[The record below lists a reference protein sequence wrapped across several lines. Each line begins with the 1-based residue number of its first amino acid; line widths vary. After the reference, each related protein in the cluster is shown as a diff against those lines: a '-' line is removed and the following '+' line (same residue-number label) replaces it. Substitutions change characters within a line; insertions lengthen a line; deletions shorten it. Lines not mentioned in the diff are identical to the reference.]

1 MKIQEL
7 LDLASRGVI
16 SPQSLWNDMLDD
28 NRKWSD
34 SLKSP
39 ILIFVGVVALL
50 SAVMMVLFGYQIPFM
65 GVVRPTIGQ
74 IMLQAVGSVVIY
86 AISISIMSWV
96 AVYLSKRVG
105 GIENQN
111 RAIWM
116 LFLVS
121 IPSLLGQAFAT
132 VPMIGLLLS
141 LGLGIYSAVLF
152 YKAIPIFMEVPLEK
166 RLGYFIV
173 MILASIVVSL
183 VLHFTLGQFLQ
194 PSIPDMNHL
203 EMQY

>member
-1 MKIQEL
+1 MNIQEL

-16 SPQSLWNDMLDD
+16 SPKSLWNDKLDD
-28 NRKWSD
+28 NRAWSD

-39 ILIFVGVVALL
+39 ILTFVGVVAVL
-50 SAVMMVLFGYQIPFM
+50 SAVMIVLFGYQIPFI
-65 GVVRPTIGQ
+65 GVVRPTMGEIV
-74 IMLQAVGSVVIY
+74 LQAVGSVILYVIP
-86 AISISIMSWV
+86 ISIMSWV

-141 LGLGIYSAVLF
+141 LGLGIYSMVLF

-166 RLGYFIV
+166 RLSYFIL

-194 PSIPDMNHL
+194 PSVPDMGHL
-203 EMQY
+203 EMQH

>member
-111 RAIWM
+111 KAIWM